1 MAIVHFVMKSSSSAP
16 PSAKHS
22 DYITREQEYSRRKDV
37 EWSQSGNM
45 PDFATQSAR
54 EFWLAA
60 DAHERANGRTYTELQ
75 IALPRELSRDG
86 QIALAQQ
93 VAREFMGHRF
103 AYTMAVHNPVAHDK
117 IEQPHLHL
125 MFSERTI
132 DDRTRKLEAD
142 QFFKRNGAKKD
153 RDWHDRDKPEELR
166 KAWCEMMNRAFERE
180 QIPVRVDPRSWAE
193 QGREDLAALV
203 EPKLSEL
210 TFVDRPERLNQIEQ
224 LRSQRQELPS
234 PELTGADL
242 AQQEAKLKIEAIEQ
256 EAQKELSLLDRAIAK
271 VKETWNRWLH
281 GRVDDAEASLE
292 QRLAARER
300 ERSEARAREQKQ
312 ERERAGPELHQ
323 ERYGP
328 SRGGGWGR

>member
-1 MAIVHFVMKSSSSAP
+1 MAIVHIAMKSSASAP
-16 PSAKHS
+16 PSAKHA
-22 DYITREQEYSRRKDV
+22 DYITRENEYSRRKDA

-45 PDFATQSAR
+45 PDFATTSAR

-60 DAHERANGRTYTELQ
+60 DTHERANGRTYTELQ
-75 IALPRELSRDG
+75 IALPRELSREG
-86 QIALAQQ
+86 QIALAQE
-93 VAREFMGHRF
+93 VAQKFMGDRF
-103 AYTMAVHNPVAHDK
+103 AYTMAIHNPVAHDK

-125 MFSERTI
+125 MFSERAV

-166 KAWCEMMNRAFERE
+166 KAWCDMMNRAFERE
-180 QIPVRVDPRSWAE
+180 EIPVRVDPRSWAE

-203 EPKLSEL
+203 EPKLSER
-210 TFVDRPERLNQIEQ
+210 TGADRPERLEQIEQ
-224 LRSQRQELPS
+224 LRGQRQELPS

-242 AQQEAKLKIEAIEQ
+242 AQHEAEVKIAAIEQ

-271 VKETWNRWLH
+271 VKETWDRWLH
-281 GRVDDAEASLE
+281 GRVENAEASLE
-292 QRLAARER
+292 QRLAER
-300 ERSEARAREQKQ
+300 ERSQARAQEQK
-312 ERERAGPELHQ
+312 RERAGPTLHQ
-323 ERYGP
+323 ERHGP